1 MLCCLKGPNWTAPNQ
16 IALNQ
21 TMQSQTKTCIA
32 KCKQKTQQCI
42 TKADT
47 SFFSFGGGGGC
58 VHHLIS

>member
-1 MLCCLKGPNWTAPNQ
+1 MYEGPNWTAPNQ

-21 TMQSQTKTCIA
+21 TMQSQTKICIA

-47 SFFSFGGGGGC
+47 GYLGGGGGE
-58 VHHLIS
+58 LSLS